1 MPSFKGR
8 LTDEQI
14 KALID
19 FLLQKG
25 G

>member
-8 LTDEQI
+8 LTDAQI
-14 KALID
+14 KALVD
-19 FLLQKG
+19 YLLQKG